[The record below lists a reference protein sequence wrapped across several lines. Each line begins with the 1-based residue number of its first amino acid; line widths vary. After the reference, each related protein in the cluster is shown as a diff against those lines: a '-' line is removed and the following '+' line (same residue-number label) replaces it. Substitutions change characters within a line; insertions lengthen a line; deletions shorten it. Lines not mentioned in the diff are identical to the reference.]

1 MNLQFSRM
9 SPSITDMIRMDH
21 THVFAVF
28 HRFKATTSAMRK
40 SALVRNACLAIEV
53 HAQLEEE
60 IFYPALRQAAGNDLV
75 LDKTGPEHNEMRN
88 LIQRLR
94 EMSPEDAGYDGTFHA
109 LMRTVM
115 HHVADEEAVLLPEA
129 ERTMGDRL
137 GELGAQM
144 TKRRM
149 ELIKPNVGELATTS
163 VQSFPVMS
171 VLAAASAVMLG
182 SLLYRRGGSRRLAS
196 RLRPGSARLGRA
208 PRLAFWRS

>member
-1 MNLQFSRM
+1 MNMQLARM

-28 HRFKATTSAMRK
+28 HRFKANTSSVRK

-60 IFYPALRQAAGNDLV
+60 IFYPALRSAAGNDPV
-75 LDKTGPEHNEMRN
+75 LDRSGPEHNEMRN
-88 LIQRLR
+88 LIERLR
-94 EMSPEDAGYDGTFHA
+94 QMSPEDADYDRTFHA
-109 LMRTVM
+109 LMRTVI
-115 HHVADEEAVLLPEA
+115 HHVADEESVLLPEA

-144 TKRRM
+144 TRRRM

-171 VLAAASAVMLG
+171 LLAATSAVMLG
-182 SLLYRRGGSRRLAS
+182 SMLFRRGTNGSQGGSARRLAF
-196 RLRPGSARLGRA
+196 RRY
-208 PRLAFWRS
+208 